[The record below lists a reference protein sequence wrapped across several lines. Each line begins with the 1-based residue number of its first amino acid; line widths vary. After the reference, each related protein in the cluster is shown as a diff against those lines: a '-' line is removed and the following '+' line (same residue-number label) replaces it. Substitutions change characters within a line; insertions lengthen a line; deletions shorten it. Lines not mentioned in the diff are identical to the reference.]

1 MTATISRL
9 RDQPVA
15 AEMPRVWPCHPNVTR
30 GTTRFARNVFGQQG
44 NRMASIQEIA
54 AALRSTATPGMK
66 PKALRT
72 AIREK
77 FPDASKKEIVRA
89 AFYAL
94 ADASAADSNS
104 ELHTFALAERIAEEN
119 SDEVL
124 RVSKRKKKKHRAAQ
138 PADAP
143 PVH

>member
-1 MTATISRL
+1 
-9 RDQPVA
+9 
-15 AEMPRVWPCHPNVTR
+15 
-30 GTTRFARNVFGQQG
+30 
-44 NRMASIQEIA
+44 MASIQEIA

-94 ADASAADSNS
+94 ADASTADSNS

-138 PADAP
+138 PVDAP